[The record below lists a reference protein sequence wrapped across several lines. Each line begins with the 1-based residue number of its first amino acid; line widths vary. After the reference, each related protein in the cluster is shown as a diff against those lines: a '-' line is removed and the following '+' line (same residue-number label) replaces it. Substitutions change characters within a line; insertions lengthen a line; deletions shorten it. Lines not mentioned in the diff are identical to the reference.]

1 MPGSGSKDLYIANSV
16 SALNKMVETDLS
28 TANTRVIVNAAQ
40 QLFIKATQ
48 AYSDKDE
55 ERSYILY
62 MRYFNVIQ
70 HVKKS
75 AEYNKNQQYFD
86 DLLGSKKFFRQLLLE
101 PKSFVQV

>member
-1 MPGSGSKDLYIANSV
+1 MKCS
-16 SALNKMVETDLS
+16 
-28 TANTRVIVNAAQ
+28 Q

-55 ERSYILY
+55 ERAYILY

-75 AEYNKNQQYFD
+75 AEYKKNQV
-86 DLLGSKKFFRQLLLE
+86 LGINFCTIIMHAVFSRC
-101 PKSFVQV
+101 